1 MKPPCSGKLDIM
13 FPVAREK
20 AGKRNKDDS
29 LQAKEI
35 CSGCFMIEECFL
47 KAIEND
53 ERVGVWGGVN
63 FGFTPERV
71 RVLKEYNTN
80 GRIPGTTV

>member
-13 FPVAREK
+13 FPVARER
-20 AGKRNKDDS
+20 AGKRQREDDAMP
-29 LQAKEI
+29 AKRI
-35 CSGCFMIEECFL
+35 CSGCFMSEECFL

-71 RVLKEYNTN
+71 RVIKEYNLN
-80 GRIPGTTV
+80 GRIPTV